1 MPADPLDPALIAR
14 LRRIGGDAL
23 LGALVDSFTGEAPAR
38 IEALRAAAAKG
49 DLDWLAGS
57 AHLIVAGAGQ
67 LGATTLSATARTLE
81 ETARRGDGPRAAE
94 LVPAL
99 IAEFDA
105 ALAALARI
113 RTSAP

>member
-23 LGALVDSFTGEAPAR
+23 LGALIDSFAGEAPAR
-38 IEALRAAAAKG
+38 IEALRAAATKG
-49 DLDWLAGS
+49 DLEWLAGT

-67 LGATTLSATARTLE
+67 LGATTLSTGARTLE
-81 ETARRGDGPRAAE
+81 ETAREGDRDRATQ

-99 IAEFDA
+99 ITEFDT
-105 ALAALARI
+105 ALAALATI
-113 RTSAP
+113 RNSTP